1 MVCYNAINRRVL
13 FKWFFPVTLNVIC
26 SLGAALELRSIFI
39 APDFPTIE
47 VICMR
52 LLLAEDDQ
60 RLGNLV
66 KHMLENENH
75 QVEWV
80 QRGDEVFDLACYTA
94 FEVIIL
100 DWMMP
105 GATGLQVCNRLRK
118 HGYQGAI
125 LMLTA
130 RDAVDD
136 RVLGLNT
143 GADDYLVKPFEF
155 VELTARLRA
164 LARRGIVPLQEEIV
178 QIKGLVLNRTTHQV
192 QRGNKE
198 IQLTGRE
205 YQILDLLLQN
215 SDRVVPREVIID
227 RIWGLDTEVTSNN
240 LDAYVRL
247 LRKKL
252 DLPFAKPLITNVRGI
267 GYKLEVQDV

>member
-1 MVCYNAINRRVL
+1 VN
-13 FKWFFPVTLNVIC
+13 
-26 SLGAALELRSIFI
+26 GLRI
-39 APDFPTIE
+39 
-47 VICMR
+47 
-52 LLLAEDDQ
+52 LLAEDDL

-66 KHMLENENH
+66 KHMLEKENY

-80 QRGDEVFDLACYTA
+80 QQGDEVFDLACYTV
-94 FEVIIL
+94 FDVIVL

-105 GATGLQVCNRLRK
+105 GATGLQVCDRLRK
-118 HGYQGAI
+118 HGYKGAI

-136 RVLGLNT
+136 RVLGLDT
-143 GADDYLVKPFEF
+143 GVDDYLVKPFEF

-178 QIKGLVLNRTTHQV
+178 QTEGLVINRTTHTV

-198 IQLTGRE
+198 IQLTSRE
-205 YQILDLLLQN
+205 FQILDLLLQN
-215 SDRVVPREVIID
+215 SGRVVPREVIID

-247 LRKKL
+247 LRKKI
-252 DLPFAKPLITNVRGI
+252 DLPYAKPLIANVRGI
-267 GYKLEVQDV
+267 GYKLEVRNV

>member
-1 MVCYNAINRRVL
+1 VN
-13 FKWFFPVTLNVIC
+13 
-26 SLGAALELRSIFI
+26 GLRI
-39 APDFPTIE
+39 
-47 VICMR
+47 
-52 LLLAEDDQ
+52 LLAEDDL

-66 KHMLENENH
+66 KHMLEKENY

-80 QRGDEVFDLACYTA
+80 QQGDEVFDLACYTV
-94 FEVIIL
+94 FDVIVL

-105 GATGLQVCNRLRK
+105 GATGLQVCDRLRK

-136 RVLGLNT
+136 RVLGLDT
-143 GADDYLVKPFEF
+143 GVDDYLVKPFEF

-178 QIKGLVLNRTTHQV
+178 QTEGLVINRTTHTV

-198 IQLTGRE
+198 IQLTSRE
-205 YQILDLLLQN
+205 FQILDLLLQN
-215 SDRVVPREVIID
+215 SGRVVPREVIID

-247 LRKKL
+247 LRKKI
-252 DLPFAKPLITNVRGI
+252 DLPYAKPLIANVRGI
-267 GYKLEVQDV
+267 GYKLEVRNV